1 MSKIKTIATLALA
14 LGLCPLSVKAMD
26 NGVVSIQE
34 VEFKD
39 NERKYEN
46 CVVSAEDEKNFIEKL
61 QSKLL
66 EHFSK
71 IEIYEKSPGNPGNEV
86 LFNYETDSAS
96 VGFDEIKEKC
106 NSLGEAKKYLLRQ
119 IFDLALDF
127 YFSRSDLMGP
137 MASKE
142 DLKNYQIVKN
152 WDNEKI
158 NDKKFDSILSNI
170 DMRDCKFSEDVE
182 QSITKIFVRGSQLAN
197 SI

>member
-1 MSKIKTIATLALA
+1 MDKIKKIATLALM

-34 VEFKD
+34 VEFND

-46 CVVSAEDEKNFIEKL
+46 CVVSAQDEENFMKGL
-61 QSKLL
+61 QLKLL

-86 LFNYETDSAS
+86 LFNYETYCDS

-106 NSLGEAKKYLLRQ
+106 NNLGGAKKYLLRR

-127 YFSRSDLMGP
+127 YFSRPDLMGP
-137 MASKE
+137 MASEE
-142 DLKNYQIVKN
+142 DLKNYHIVKN
-152 WDNEKI
+152 WYDEKI
-158 NDKKFDSILSNI
+158 DDKKFDSVFSTI
-170 DMRDCKFSEDVE
+170 DVRNCEISKDIE
-182 QSITKIFVRGSQLAN
+182 QSLVKIFGRGLSR
-197 SI
+197 

>member
-1 MSKIKTIATLALA
+1 MIKIKKIATLALA

-71 IEIYEKSPGNPGNEV
+71 IEILERSV
-86 LFNYETDSAS
+86 LFNYETDCSY
-96 VGFDEIKEKC
+96 VEFDEIKEKC

-119 IFDLALDF
+119 IFGLALDF
-127 YFSRSDLMGP
+127 YFSRPDFMGP

-158 NDKKFDSILSNI
+158 DSILSNI

-182 QSITKIFVRGSQLAN
+182 QSITKIFGRRSQLAN

>member
-26 NGVVSIQE
+26 NGVVSIQ
-34 VEFKD
+34 

-119 IFDLALDF
+119 IFDLALGF
-127 YFSRSDLMGP
+127 YFSRPDFMGP

-158 NDKKFDSILSNI
+158 DSILSSI

-182 QSITKIFVRGSQLAN
+182 QSITKIFGRRSQLAN

>member
-1 MSKIKTIATLALA
+1 MIKIKKIATLALA

-86 LFNYETDSAS
+86 LFNYET
-96 VGFDEIKEKC
+96 EKKK
-106 NSLGEAKKYLLRQ
+106 SIYFGKYLVWLL
-119 IFDLALDF
+119 IFIFLVLILWGQWLAK
-127 YFSRSDLMGP
+127 RI
-137 MASKE
+137 
-142 DLKNYQIVKN
+142 LK
-152 WDNEKI
+152 
-158 NDKKFDSILSNI
+158 
-170 DMRDCKFSEDVE
+170 
-182 QSITKIFVRGSQLAN
+182 ITKS
-197 SI
+197 

>member
-26 NGVVSIQE
+26 NGVVSIQ
-34 VEFKD
+34 

-61 QSKLL
+61 QSELL
-66 EHFSK
+66 EYFSK
-71 IEIYEKSPGNPGNEV
+71 GVDLGEGVQI
-86 LFNYETDSAS
+86 NYEMEYAC
-96 VGFDEIKEKC
+96 VKFDEIKEKC

-127 YFSRSDLMGP
+127 YFSRPDLMGP
-137 MASKE
+137 MASEE

-158 NDKKFDSILSNI
+158 DSILSNI

-182 QSITKIFVRGSQLAN
+182 QSITKIFGRRS
-197 SI
+197 

>member
-1 MSKIKTIATLALA
+1 MDKIKKIATLALM

-34 VEFKD
+34 VEFND

-66 EHFSK
+66 ECFSK
-71 IEIYEKSPGNPGNEV
+71 IKINDNSFGVDLGEGVQI
-86 LFNYETDSAS
+86 NYEMEYAC
-96 VGFDEIKEKC
+96 VKFDEIKEKC

-127 YFSRSDLMGP
+127 YFSRPDLMGP
-137 MASKE
+137 MASEE
-142 DLKNYQIVKN
+142 DLKNYHIVKN
-152 WDNEKI
+152 WYDEKI
-158 NDKKFDSILSNI
+158 DDKKFDSVFSTI
-170 DMRDCKFSEDVE
+170 DVRNCEISKDIE
-182 QSITKIFVRGSQLAN
+182 QSLVKIFGRGLSR
-197 SI
+197 